1 LFRSLI
7 RSDPVKPFPFVKFLS
22 WSSLI
27 IILASSLALSVFIA
41 NYAREA
47 IINKNH
53 EFALL
58 LAENLNHQIYQRF
71 TLPTVLGFGRIEL
84 RQEAQYERLDQV
96 VRSTIHSF
104 HVLDVSIYDHQGVVS
119 YSTDQ
124 DLVGQDELADRL
136 VASTFE
142 HGRHSFK
149 LKKNISSW
157 QAMFRFSL
165 EPDSIVLKTVY
176 PLRAERTLGVKD
188 EPIMGILEF
197 HQDITSDYES
207 VIHFQWLIIIGSF
220 TFSLVLFFLLYMI
233 ILRTDKVLDQR
244 IREKERLEKEL
255 HQNEK
260 LASMGRMVA
269 SIAHEIRNPLGI
281 IRSSSEILYNRAK
294 KQGSADARL
303 LEAIFD
309 ESKRLSQT
317 VNDFL
322 DYARP
327 KQPKLDQV
335 DLVRIWNELI
345 SFMGSELDKHDITL
359 EKDFPENMHVMGDKD
374 LLYRAFYN
382 IFVNSLQATPRG
394 GVIRVKITWDDAP
407 LVVVTDTGPGFEPT
421 MIDRYLEPFYTTKDT
436 GTGLGLAIVA
446 GILQNH
452 EAGLYISNN
461 PEGGASVQVRFS
473 TQQNSQQSR

>member
-1 LFRSLI
+1 LLRHLFRS
-7 RSDPVKPFPFVKFLS
+7 DPAKPFPFVKFLS
-22 WSSLI
+22 WSSLV
-27 IILASSLALSVFIA
+27 IILASSLALSAFIA
-41 NYAREA
+41 NYARET
-47 IINKNH
+47 ILNKNH

-84 RQEAQYERLDQV
+84 RQKAQYDRLEQV
-96 VRSTIHSF
+96 IRSTIHSF
-104 HVLDVSIYDHQGVVS
+104 HVLEVRIYDHHGMVS

-124 DLVGQDELADRL
+124 ELVGRDDLADLSVRM
-136 VASTFE
+136 AFDQ
-142 HGRHSFK
+142 GKHSFK
-149 LKKNISSW
+149 LQKGISNW

-165 EPDSIVLKTVY
+165 EPDSIVLRTVY
-176 PLRAERTLGVKD
+176 PLRAERTPGIRD
-188 EPIMGILEF
+188 EPIMGILVF
-197 HQDITSDYES
+197 TQDITGDYET
-207 VIHFQWLIIIGSF
+207 VIHFQWMIIIGSF

-233 ILRTDKVLDQR
+233 ILRTDKMLAQR
-244 IREKERLEKEL
+244 IREKERLEKDL

-260 LASMGRMVA
+260 LASIGRMVA

-294 KQGSADARL
+294 NEGSPNARL

-327 KQPKLDQV
+327 KQPKLEKI
-335 DLVRIWNELI
+335 DLVRIWEEII
-345 SFMGSELDKHDITL
+345 SFLRSEI
-359 EKDFPENMHVMGDKD
+359 EKQNIDLHRVFPEKMPFTGDKD

-382 IFVNSLQATPRG
+382 IFVNALQAAPAG
-394 GVIRVKITWDDAP
+394 GSIRVEIREENKSA
-407 LVVVTDTGPGFEPT
+407 VVVVGDSGPGFEPT
-421 MIDRYLEPFYTTKDT
+421 MIDRYLEPFYTTKDA

-446 GILQNH
+446 GILKNH
-452 EAGLYISNN
+452 GADLRLSNA
-461 PEGGASVQVRFS
+461 PEGGGLVEIRF
-473 TQQNSQQSR
+473 NHE